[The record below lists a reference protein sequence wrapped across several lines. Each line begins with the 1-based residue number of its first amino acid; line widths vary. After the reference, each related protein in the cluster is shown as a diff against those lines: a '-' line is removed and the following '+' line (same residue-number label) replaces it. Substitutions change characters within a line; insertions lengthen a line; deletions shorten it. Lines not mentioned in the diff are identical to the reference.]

1 MLIVS
6 TVYTV
11 RDARNAIRE
20 GHWNVPTN
28 AADRQHSNLNRTL
41 KTRHHTQTSQQI
53 PPKGRAGGDEIS
65 RMQACTPLC
74 MVRPLRSHLT
84 CRTQKCAGV
93 FCWSMSSS
101 LSEGLAAAAK
111 FNSTRLISA
120 SVPCCLASCGGV
132 VWCVV
137 LQRSSSIGGSGS
149 SSTSKDCQR
158 LSRLQR
164 PHSTSMPE

>member
-1 MLIVS
+1 MRVHQWRRQDSRSIITTLLFQIMTELSPTMVIVCQQS
-6 TVYTV
+6 TLSAMRY
-11 RDARNAIRE
+11 E
-20 GHWNVPTN
+20 MGHWNAPTI
-28 AADRQHSNLNRTL
+28 AAYRKHSNLNRTL
-41 KTRHHTQTSQQI
+41 KTRHRTQTLQLI

-93 FCWSMSSS
+93 FCRWMSSS

-111 FNSTRLISA
+111 SNSTRLIST
-120 SVPCCLASCGGV
+120 SVPCCLASWCGV

-137 LQRSSSIGGSGS
+137 LQ
-149 SSTSKDCQR
+149 
-158 LSRLQR
+158 
-164 PHSTSMPE
+164 